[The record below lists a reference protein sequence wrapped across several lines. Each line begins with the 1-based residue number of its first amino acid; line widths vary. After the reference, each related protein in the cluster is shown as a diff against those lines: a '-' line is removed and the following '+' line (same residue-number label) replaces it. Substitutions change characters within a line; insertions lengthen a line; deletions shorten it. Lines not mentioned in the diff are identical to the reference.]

1 MSSPSTSSVPHFLS
15 GRAFSAQEIQDIQET
30 VRVYRRLSWT
40 ELVLTVC
47 EHLGW
52 VTATGQYKAD
62 SCKKALRKLEAQG
75 LVKLPAQRPAQV
87 NSWGHNEAI
96 VASAR
101 SEAGEEMVGT
111 VAEVAPVVVEPVLGR
126 EEVGLWNE
134 YVERYHALGYK
145 RPFGAHQ
152 RYFVVGCGQRRLGC
166 LLFAASAW
174 ALAKRD
180 AWIGWN
186 ARDRAE
192 RLHLVVGNT
201 RFLLFP
207 WVRLKNLASKA
218 LALAAQRIRS
228 DWQQRYGYRPV
239 LLETFVEVARY
250 RGTCYQA
257 ANWIRLGETQGRG
270 RMDRHH
276 QQSSPVRAIYV
287 YPLVRDFRGFLRG
300 PNPEGEPPR

>member
-1 MSSPSTSSVPHFLS
+1 LSSAPTSSVPNFLS
-15 GRAFSAQEIQDIQET
+15 GREFSAHEIQDIQET
-30 VRVYRRLSWT
+30 VRVYGRLSWT
-40 ELVLTVC
+40 ELVLTIC

-62 SCKKALRKLEAQG
+62 SCKKALRKLEVQG
-75 LVKLPAQRPAQV
+75 LVKLPARRPAQV

-101 SEAGEEMVGT
+101 TEAEEEMVGT
-111 VAEVAPVVVEPVLGR
+111 VAEVAPVAVEPVLGKD
-126 EEVGLWNE
+126 EVRLWNE

-152 RYFVVGCGQRRLGC
+152 RYFVVGRGQRRLGC

-174 ALAKRD
+174 ALEKRD
-180 AWIGWN
+180 AWIGWSR
-186 ARDRAE
+186 RDRAE

-207 WVRLKNLASKA
+207 WLRLKNLASKA
-218 LALAAQRIRS
+218 LSLTAQRIRQ

-239 LLETFVEVARY
+239 LLETFVEVERY

-270 RMDRHH
+270 RMDQYHKH
-276 QQSSPVRAIYV
+276 SSPVRAIYV
-287 YPLVRDFRGFLRG
+287 YPLVSGFRSFLRG
-300 PNPEGEPPR
+300 TASPGREP